1 MYINMKNDIR
11 INSWKDLQEILFKDS
26 YDKKLKRF
34 RSAYVY
40 RGLSDAR
47 YKLKSTLIRLG
58 GEYDQLEGHLLRNFK
73 KYAHRNPAPGN
84 SSWNW
89 LAVAQH
95 HGLPTRL
102 LDWTYS
108 PYVALHFATANV
120 FKYNIDGVIWCVNY
134 VRSNESLPLKL
145 KRELKEEGSNIF
157 TPEMLEEVCVS
168 LKDFKNLSKKKF
180 IMFLEPPA
188 LDERIINQHALFSLM
203 SDSKAIMDEWLIKNP
218 KLYFRIIIS
227 AELKWEIRDKLDQV
241 NITERVLF
249 PGLDGLS
256 YWLRRHYSPKDIE
269 DPEENSLTSENPK
282 P

>member
-1 MYINMKNDIR
+1 MKNDIR
-11 INSWKDLQEILFKDS
+11 ISSWKELQEVLFRDS

-34 RSAYVY
+34 RSGYVY
-40 RGLSDAR
+40 RGLSDSE

-58 GEYDQLEGHLLRNFK
+58 GDYSELEGHLLRNFR
-73 KYAHRNPAPGN
+73 KYAHRSPAPG
-84 SSWNW
+84 SSVWNW

-120 FKYNIDGVIWCVNY
+120 FKYDIEGVIWCVNY
-134 VRSNESLPLKL
+134 VRSNEFLPLKL

-157 TPEMLEEVCVS
+157 TPEMLEQVCKA
-168 LKDFKNLSKKKF
+168 LKDFKKLTRKKF
-180 IMFLEPPA
+180 VLFLEPPA

-218 KLYFRIIIS
+218 KLYFRIIIPP
-227 AELKWEIRDKLDQV
+227 ELKWEIRDKLDQV

-269 DPEENSLTSENPK
+269 RLDEDSLQSENPK